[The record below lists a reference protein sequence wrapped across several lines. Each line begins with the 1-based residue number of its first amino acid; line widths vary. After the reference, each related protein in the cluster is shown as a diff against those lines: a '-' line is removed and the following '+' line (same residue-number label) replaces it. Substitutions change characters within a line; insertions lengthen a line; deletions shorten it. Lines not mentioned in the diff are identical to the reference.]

1 MNYLPNEFIL
11 SIQEFNNLT
20 GAIFLKRNPEG
31 AKLWRFTENRLKQF
45 RLDKAYQPEEIF
57 TIAYERTRKA
67 IAEGKQIK
75 FTSIIPWLK
84 RVIFNIIRELRRERD
99 RENVNR
105 KDIPDE
111 EIADLNK
118 PKEYLQ

>member
-1 MNYLPNEFIL
+1 M
-11 SIQEFNNLT
+11 
-20 GAIFLKRNPEG
+20 
-31 AKLWRFTENRLKQF
+31 KQF
-45 RLDKAYQPEEIF
+45 CLDRAYQPEEIF
-57 TIAYERTRKA
+57 TIAYERTRNA
-67 IAEGKQIK
+67 VEEQGKSIQQK
-75 FTSIIPWLK
+75 SIIPWFKSL
-84 RVIFNIIRELRRERD
+84 IYNIIRELRRERD